1 MVFVTLF
8 TKGPTKV
15 QLRKT
20 HDSVLEGFVVQII
33 ALFFKGHNLE
43 RLYIGRYYWRDQTT
57 INFPENTLI
66 IRPVFF

>member
-20 HDSVLEGFVVQII
+20 HDRVLEGFVVQII

-43 RLYIGRYYWRDQTT
+43 KVIYRYYGRDQTT
-57 INFPENTLI
+57 INVLTI
-66 IRPVFF
+66 VFFLKTL

>member
-20 HDSVLEGFVVQII
+20 HDSVLEGFSKAITWK
-33 ALFFKGHNLE
+33 F
-43 RLYIGRYYWRDQTT
+43 T
-57 INFPENTLI
+57 I
-66 IRPVFF
+66 VFFLKTL

>member
-20 HDSVLEGFVVQII
+20 HDSVLEGVCCTNNST
-33 ALFFKGHNLE
+33 FFKGHNME
-43 RLYIGRYYWRDQTT
+43 RLYIGT
-57 INFPENTLI
+57 IGETRL
-66 IRPVFF
+66 VQ

>member
-20 HDSVLEGFVVQII
+20 HDRVLEGFVVQII
-33 ALFFKGHNLE
+33 ALFSKAITLKG
-43 RLYIGRYYWRDQTT
+43 YI
-57 INFPENTLI
+57 
-66 IRPVFF
+66 

>member
-33 ALFFKGHNLE
+33 ALFSKAITWKG
-43 RLYIGRYYWRDQTT
+43 YI
-57 INFPENTLI
+57 
-66 IRPVFF
+66 

>member
-20 HDSVLEGFVVQII
+20 HDSVLEGV
-33 ALFFKGHNLE
+33 FKGHNLE
-43 RLYIGRYYWRDQTT
+43 IYYC
-57 INFPENTLI
+57 IFPENTLI
-66 IRPVFF
+66 TRPVFF